1 MLLQIHDELLFEIPE
16 AAVDEMMPRIKET
29 MEGVWSLEVPLI
41 VDVGQGDNW
50 AEAH

>member
-16 AAVDEMMPRIKET
+16 NAVEEMLPRIIET
-29 MEGVWSLEVPLI
+29 MENVWHLEVPLT
-41 VDVGQGDNW
+41 VEVGQGHTW

>member
-16 AAVDEMMPRIKET
+16 AAVDEMIPRIVET
-29 MEGVWSLEVPLI
+29 MEQVWTLEVPLT
-41 VDVGQGDNW
+41 VEVGQGDTW